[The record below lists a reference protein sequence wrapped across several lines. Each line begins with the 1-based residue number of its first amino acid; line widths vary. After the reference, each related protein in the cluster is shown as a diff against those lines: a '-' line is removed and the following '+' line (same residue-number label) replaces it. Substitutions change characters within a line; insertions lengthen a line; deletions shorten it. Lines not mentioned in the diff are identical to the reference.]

1 MTSPDLLASD
11 AERAD
16 AVEQLSL
23 HCARGRLTLEEFES
37 RVAGAYAART
47 VSQLDG
53 LLADLPRER
62 EGERGRQSDTSG
74 AAAAHTRPA
83 VGLPGLRPFT
93 TRTELDADRDRVEAA
108 ALHSLAPALNRYG
121 YELRQRSPAT
131 LVFERRGRPGWVPF
145 VAVFTFP
152 IGLVALAVHETQRI
166 VISMDQLDGD
176 RTALTVYGTAP
187 RAVRKAFA
195 ELGPP
200 RLQQL

>member
-1 MTSPDLLASD
+1 MTSPELLASD

-16 AVEQLSL
+16 AVERLSL

-37 RVAGAYAART
+37 RVAEAYAART

-53 LLADLPRER
+53 LLADLPAER
-62 EGERGRQSDTSG
+62 DRDTSG
-74 AAAAHTRPA
+74 AAVKAEA
-83 VGLPGLRPFT
+83 VSAGLPGLRPFT
-93 TRTELDADRDRVEAA
+93 TRAELDARPGRVEAA
-108 ALHSLAPALNRYG
+108 ALETIAPALNRYG

-145 VAVFTFP
+145 VAVLTFP
-152 IGLVALAVHETQRI
+152 VGLVALAVYETQRI
-166 VISMDQLDGD
+166 VISIDELDGN

-195 ELGPP
+195 EL
-200 RLQQL
+200 RW

>member
-1 MTSPDLLASD
+1 MTSPDLLVSD

-23 HCARGRLTLEEFES
+23 HCSRGRLTLEEFES
-37 RVAGAYAART
+37 RVAEAYAART
-47 VSQLDG
+47 VSQLDA
-53 LLADLPRER
+53 LLADLPAER
-62 EGERGRQSDTSG
+62 DRDTSG
-74 AAAAHTRPA
+74 ATAKGEA
-83 VGLPGLRPFT
+83 VSAGLPGLRPFT
-93 TRTELDADRDRVEAA
+93 VRTQLDASPRRVEAA
-108 ALHSLAPALNRYG
+108 ALETLAPALNRYD

-152 IGLVALAVHETQRI
+152 IGLVALAVYETQRI
-166 VISMDQLDGD
+166 VISIDEIDGD

-195 ELGPP
+195 EL
-200 RLQQL
+200 RW

>member
-11 AERAD
+11 TERAD

-23 HCARGRLTLEEFES
+23 HCARGRLTLDEFES

-62 EGERGRQSDTSG
+62 EGGRERDTSG
-74 AAAAHTRPA
+74 PAAAHARPTGA
-83 VGLPGLRPFT
+83 GLPGLRPFT
-93 TRTELDADRDRVEAA
+93 TRTELDAGRDRVEAA

-145 VAVFTFP
+145 VAVFAFP

-166 VISMDQLDGD
+166 VISMDELDGD

-200 RLQQL
+200 RLQQP

>member
-1 MTSPDLLASD
+1 MSSPGLLASD

-23 HCARGRLTLEEFES
+23 HCARGRLTLEEFEA
-37 RVAGAYAART
+37 RVADAYEART
-47 VSQLDG
+47 MDQLEG
-53 LLADLPRER
+53 LLADLP
-62 EGERGRQSDTSG
+62 GERDRDPSG
-74 AAAAHTRPA
+74 TPDRTPSAAAR
-83 VGLPGLRPFT
+83 LPGLRPFT
-93 TRTELDADRDRVEAA
+93 VRTQLDASPREVEAA
-108 ALHSLAPALNRYG
+108 ALESIAPALNRYD

-152 IGLVALAVHETQRI
+152 IGLVALAVYETQRI
-166 VISMDQLDGD
+166 VISIDELDGD

-195 ELGPP
+195 EL
-200 RLQQL
+200 RW